1 MLKLRILSCLVGA
14 VLICITN
21 FSFAQSDCP
30 VVGWASQNGGVTG
43 GGAVTATVV
52 TNYND
57 LKTAITSTAVKVIH
71 ISGAITVPSGGR
83 LSFKDQ
89 SGKTIYGLPGSKLV
103 SSDQSADNSGI
114 LYVRNCSNII
124 FKNLTFE
131 GPGAYDADGWDNMTL
146 DNCTNIW
153 IDHCEFQDG
162 MDGNFDIK
170 NSSDYITATWCKF
183 IYNKAPR
190 AGGPGG
196 ADDHRFSDLFG
207 SSDGTTTDRGKLRVT
222 MQYCWWAQGCKAR
235 MPRVR
240 FGKVHL
246 ANNLFN
252 STVAAQCIQAGF
264 EADLLVESNV
274 FENVNR
280 PIDLMDNNFTA
291 VTEKNN
297 KFLSTTGSKAGS
309 GTAFT
314 PPYTLD
320 VTLVDNVKDT
330 VMTNAG
336 ATLTSASCDVATPT
350 TYTLSTT
357 ATPTAG
363 GTITG
368 AGTYTSG
375 TVVTVKAT
383 PATGYTFTGWSGDA
397 SGTAASITVTMSSN
411 KSVTANFQAT
421 YTLSTTATPAAGGT
435 IIGAGTYPSGTLV
448 TVKATPATGYT
459 FTGWSGD
466 ASGTAASITVTMSGN
481 KSVTANFQ
489 ADAVTPTNY
498 TLSTTAT
505 PTAGGTITGAGTYT
519 SGTLVT
525 VKATPATGYTF
536 TGWSGDAS
544 GTDASITVTMSG
556 NKSVTANFQADAV
569 APTNYIL
576 STTATPTA
584 GGTITGA
591 GTYTSGTVVTVKATP
606 ATGYTF
612 TGWSGDASGTAASVT
627 VTMNGNKSATA
638 NFQADAVTPTNY
650 TLSTTAAPTAGGTIT
665 GEGTYTSGT
674 VVTVKATP
682 ATGYTFTGWSGDA
695 SGTDA
700 SINVTMSGNKSVTA
714 NFQEQVIEPVTYTLS
729 TTSIPTGGGT
739 ILGAGTYNEGTV
751 VTVTVTPSIGYTFTG
766 WSGDISDTSPSVTI
780 TMNGDKSI
788 IANFDAQSSV
798 STIVTPQ
805 KLFSPDNRGD
815 ATTETWL
822 IENAYL
828 LDGCEIIVY
837 NRQGQKVY
845 SSVGYPSPWNGTLDG
860 RPLPDGAYFY
870 IIRYPNQKKQ
880 TGSVTIARLK

>member
-1 MLKLRILSCLVGA
+1 M
-14 VLICITN
+14 
-21 FSFAQSDCP
+21 
-30 VVGWASQNGGVTG
+30 VGWASQNGGVTG
-43 GGAVTATVV
+43 GGTVAAATIV

-57 LKTAITSTAVKVIH
+57 LKTAITSTAVKVIN
-71 ISGAITVPSGGR
+71 ISGTITIPSGGR
-83 LSFKDQ
+83 LSLKDQ
-89 SGKTIYGLPGSKLV
+89 SGKTIFGLPGSKLV

-114 LYVRNCSNII
+114 LYIRNCSNII
-124 FKNLTFE
+124 FKNVTFE

-146 DNCTNIW
+146 DNCTNVW

-170 NSSDYITATWCKF
+170 NSSDYITVTWCKF

-240 FGKVHL
+240 FGKVHI

-297 KFLSTTGSKAGS
+297 KFLSTTGNKAGS

-330 VMTNAG
+330 VITNAG
-336 ATLTSASCDVATPT
+336 ATLTSASCDVTTPV

-357 ATPTAG
+357 ATPTVGGTITGAGTYTSGTVVTVKATPATGYTFTGWSGDASGTDATITVTMSGNKSVTANFQADAATPTNYILSTTVTPNAGGTISGAGTYTSGTVVTVKATPATGYTFTGWSGDASGTNASITVTMSGNKSVTANFQADAATPTNYTLSTTATPAAGGTITGAGAYTSGTVVTVKATPATGYTFTGWSGDASGTNASITVTMSGNKSVTANFQADAATPTNYTLSTTATPAAG

-397 SGTAASITVTMSSN
+397 SGTAT
-411 KSVTANFQAT
+411 SV
-421 YTLSTTATPAAGGT
+421 
-435 IIGAGTYPSGTLV
+435 
-448 TVKATPATGYT
+448 
-459 FTGWSGD
+459 
-466 ASGTAASITVTMSGN
+466 TVTMSGN

-519 SGTLVT
+519 SGTAVT

-544 GTDASITVTMSG
+544 GTDASVT
-556 NKSVTANFQADAV
+556 
-569 APTNYIL
+569 
-576 STTATPTA
+576 
-584 GGTITGA
+584 
-591 GTYTSGTVVTVKATP
+591 
-606 ATGYTF
+606 
-612 TGWSGDASGTAASVT
+612 
-627 VTMNGNKSATA
+627 
-638 NFQADAVTPTNY
+638 
-650 TLSTTAAPTAGGTIT
+650 
-665 GEGTYTSGT
+665 
-674 VVTVKATP
+674 
-682 ATGYTFTGWSGDA
+682 
-695 SGTDA
+695 
-700 SINVTMSGNKSVTA
+700 VTMSGNKSVTA
-714 NFQEQVIEPVTYTLS
+714 NFQEQVIAPVTYTLS

-739 ILGAGTYNEGTV
+739 ILGAGTYDEGTV

-780 TMNGDKSI
+780 TMNSNKSI